1 MLREALTSYKYAVL
15 YADPQ
20 LWQDELAELMDE
32 FSSRKFQLVVQVPT
46 ASAVRF
52 APMCERLATAIEEG
66 HVTHDGESVLLEALS
81 ACVRRGRDFGPS
93 VARHLPICTQD
104 AVQNAPDRR
113 STSRVG
119 AHTSAPSACAA
130 AT

>member
-81 ACVRRGRDFGPS
+81 ACVRSKSRSVTTLTICSRNGASRRHDRGGTMPRS
-93 VARHLPICTQD
+93 
-104 AVQNAPDRR
+104 RR
-113 STSRVG
+113 STGRV
-119 AHTSAPSACAA
+119 
-130 AT
+130 